1 MQPLSPPVPRTV
13 PAESAAADEV
23 PPAGDPLT
31 GALPRAAFEATYETE
46 VRRAREEGT
55 PLSLLVVDI
64 DHFKSI
70 NDAFGH
76 ARGDEVL
83 YEFVQRVAGII
94 RRSDLLFRYGGDEFV
109 LLLPATNKD
118 QATFLA
124 HRLLT
129 RIGGEPFPGS
139 PPVSVTL
146 SIGVASFPAEASD
159 TRELFDRSDRRVY
172 EAKRRGRAQLVS
184 DDLRRT
190 SADRLEQP
198 ARLLDREDAL
208 FAANDFLQ
216 QLPGARRGSLTVSGP
231 RRSGRSRLLA
241 EIRQAAGTRGFEV
254 ITLRGNPALRTR
266 AFGALIESRREFREP
281 LPTAPDELAEL
292 LVRVQRDRGR
302 SGLVILF
309 DDADQADEDTME
321 LLEELSR
328 RATLGVV
335 GLVLAVDER
344 ACPPLPLGDA
354 PLRREVGLGPIS
366 RSGIRTW
373 IRGVL
378 RWEPTEEMVEW
389 VAAESRRLPAEVQR
403 ALQFL
408 VDERLLVSG
417 TEGWTLEGSL
427 AGLRLPE
434 RAEGP
439 AAAGRAGIPVVS
451 TTLVGRD
458 ADIGEVK
465 GLLRESRLVTL
476 AGPGGIG
483 KTRLAVQVAA
493 EQAEHFAHG
502 AYFIPLAP
510 LTSPQFI
517 VSAIAEAVHL
527 TFAGP
532 VPPQDQLLSFL
543 SDRQTLLVMDNFEH
557 LVDGAGV
564 VSEILRRAAGVRI
577 VVTTRERLNLQEER
591 VHTLRGIGVESDAEP
606 LPDPRNN
613 DAVRLFVQRARK
625 HLPGFVPAP
634 DDLASITRI
643 VHAVG
648 GLPLGI
654 ELAASLV
661 RVLSCAEIAD
671 EVGESYDTLAI
682 PLRDAPPQHRSLRA
696 VFDYSWRLLTDRERR
711 SLRMLS
717 VFRGGFRRE
726 AAGKVAETP
735 FMVLAALVDKSLLV
749 RHPSG
754 RYEIHEVFRA
764 YAAERLRGEGEEWT
778 TAQERRTAYFAD
790 FLRARM
796 PELSGARQ
804 HTVQEEIAEEIENL
818 REGWRWAV
826 EHEREEELR
835 AYAASLFR
843 FFNVRG
849 WYHEGE
855 ETFGGAA
862 GSVAANPRLQGYL
875 LARQGFFSSRLGRYE
890 RARELY
896 RRSLGLLGSPRANP
910 EAAFVFWNL
919 GCVALKQ
926 GHYDTARRYF
936 QRSLAVYGET
946 GERDGAALCYNELGA
961 LSFAVGDVDEAEGF
975 FRRSMQIRKELGDVV
990 GTAQSLNNMGL
1001 VSDARGAREAALSY
1015 FRQSLAV
1022 SREMNDRRS
1031 TAQALHN
1038 LGVFMRRDPG
1048 ADEDAL
1054 RDAQALIKES
1064 LQLFEEI
1071 GAREQVALAQYN
1083 LGDVLYALGNHRL
1096 SMHHFQRGLGI
1107 ASEIDAA
1114 PLVLA
1119 LMMGI
1124 ANLLVAGGEQDYPL
1138 ELLLIAER
1146 HSAISS
1152 EVRVRVEAGIARLRA
1167 EMPPEAAVDA
1177 AVRARTRSLHSVV
1190 QELAARRERHPAAAV

>member
-1 MQPLSPPVPRTV
+1 MQQLSPPLPRTAAR
-13 PAESAAADEV
+13 PAVADKA
-23 PPAGDPLT
+23 PPEGDPLT
-31 GALPRAAFEATYETE
+31 GALPRAAFEATFEAE
-46 VRRAREEGT
+46 IRRAREDGT
-55 PLSLLVVDI
+55 PLSLLVVDV

-83 YEFVQRVAGII
+83 CEFTRRVAGII

-109 LLLPATNKD
+109 LLLPLTNKD

-129 RIGGEPFPGS
+129 RVGGEPFQGT

-146 SIGVASFPAEASD
+146 SIGVASFPDEAAGA
-159 TRELFDRSDRRVY
+159 RELFDRSDRRVY

-190 SADRLEQP
+190 AADRLEQA
-198 ARLLDREDAL
+198 ARLLDREDAIHV
-208 FAANDFLQ
+208 AQDFLQ
-216 QLPGARRGSLTVSGP
+216 QLPAAGYGALTISGP
-231 RRSGRSRLLA
+231 GGSGRSRFLA
-241 EIRQAAGTRGFEV
+241 EIRQAAGTRGYEV

-281 LPTAPDELAEL
+281 LPTTPDGLAEL
-292 LVRVQRDRGR
+292 LVRVQRDRRR

-309 DDADQADEDTME
+309 DNADQADEDTME

-328 RATLGVV
+328 VPALGVV

-344 ACPPLPLGDA
+344 ACPPLPLSDA

-378 RWEPTEEMVEW
+378 RWEPPEEMVDW
-389 VAAESRRLPAEVQR
+389 VAAESGRLPAEVQR
-403 ALQFL
+403 ALQYL
-408 VDERLLVSG
+408 VDERLLVPG
-417 TEGWTLEGSL
+417 TEGWTLETSL

-434 RAEGP
+434 RAAGS

-458 ADIGEVK
+458 ADVGEVK
-465 GLLRESRLVTL
+465 ALLRESRLVTL

-502 AYFIPLAP
+502 AFFIPLAP
-510 LTSPQFI
+510 LSSPQFI

-532 VPPQDQLLSFL
+532 VPPEDQLLSFL
-543 SDRQTLLVMDNFEH
+543 ADRQMLLVMDNFEH
-557 LVDGAGV
+557 LVDGAGLI
-564 VSEILRRAAGVRI
+564 SEMLRRTAGVRI

-591 VHTLRGIGVESDAEP
+591 VHTLRGIGVGEGEEP
-606 LPDPRNN
+606 LADPRNN

-625 HLPGFVPAP
+625 HQPGFALAP
-634 DDLASITRI
+634 DDLPAVDRI

-661 RVLSCAEIAD
+661 RVLSCEEIAD
-671 EVGESYDTLAI
+671 EVGESYDTLVT
-682 PLRDAPPQHRSLRA
+682 PLRDSPAQHQSLRA
-696 VFDYSWRLLTDRERR
+696 VFDYSWKLLTDRERR

-726 AAGKVAETP
+726 SAAKVAETP
-735 FMVLAALVDKSLLV
+735 FMVLASLVDKSLLV
-749 RHPSG
+749 RHPTG
-754 RYEIHEVFRA
+754 RYEIHEVFRT
-764 YAAERLRGEGEEWT
+764 YAAERLRGEEEEWR
-778 TAQERRTAYFAD
+778 TAHERRAVYFAD
-790 FLRARM
+790 FLRART
-796 PELSGARQ
+796 PELCGARQ
-804 HTVQEEIAEEIENL
+804 LSVQEEIADEIENL
-818 REGWRWAV
+818 REGWRWVVA
-826 EHEREEELR
+826 HAREEELR
-835 AYAASLFR
+835 AYAASLFH

-855 ETFGGAA
+855 EAFGGAA
-862 GSVAANPRLQGYL
+862 ASFAASPPLQGYL

-890 RARELY
+890 RARELH
-896 RRSLGLLGSPRANP
+896 RRSLGLLGNPRANP

-936 QRSLAVYGET
+936 RRSLAVYRVQ
-946 GERDGAALCYNELGA
+946 GERHGAALCFNELGA
-961 LSFAVGDVDEAEGF
+961 LSFAVGNVDEAEGY
-975 FRRSMQIRKELGDVV
+975 FRRSMQIRKELGDVL

-1048 ADEDAL
+1048 AGEEGL
-1054 RDAQALIKES
+1054 RDAQGLIKES
-1064 LQLFEEI
+1064 LQLFEDI

-1083 LGDVLYALGNHRL
+1083 LGDVLYALGNYRL

-1107 ASEIDAA
+1107 ASEIEAA

-1119 LMMGI
+1119 LVMGI
-1124 ANLLVAGGEQDYPL
+1124 ATLLEAGGERDYPL
-1138 ELLLIAER
+1138 ELLLIAGQ
-1146 HSAISS
+1146 HSALSS

-1167 EMPPEAAVDA
+1167 GMSPEAAADA
-1177 AVRARTRSLHSVV
+1177 AIRARTRSLNSVV
-1190 QELAARRERHPAAAV
+1190 QELAAGRDRNALVVR